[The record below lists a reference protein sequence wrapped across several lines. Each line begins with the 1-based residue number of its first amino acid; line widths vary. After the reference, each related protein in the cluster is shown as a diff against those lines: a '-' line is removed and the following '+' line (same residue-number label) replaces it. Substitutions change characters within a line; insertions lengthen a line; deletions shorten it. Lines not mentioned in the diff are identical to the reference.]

1 MRKDKRSESG
11 GTGRMDY
18 YDGKEIFRN
27 LNATHRLYKA
37 RLLPGKMLSLSFF
50 GIEMK

>member
-27 LNATHRLYKA
+27 LSSSTLYSPFVGWESA
-37 RLLPGKMLSLSFF
+37 LSLSL
-50 GIEMK
+50 ELK